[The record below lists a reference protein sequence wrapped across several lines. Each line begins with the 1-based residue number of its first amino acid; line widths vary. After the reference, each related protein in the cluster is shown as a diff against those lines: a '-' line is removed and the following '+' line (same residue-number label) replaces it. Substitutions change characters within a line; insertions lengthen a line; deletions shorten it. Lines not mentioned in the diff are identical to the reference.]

1 MSSQI
6 DAKKKLMK
14 VKKPTYKA
22 LQISQNIKKNIKIL
36 DHPPKNDN
44 NINNNINSTILNHNN
59 NNNAKT
65 IQKLQ
70 EELNIYKDKSEKLE
84 EEIMK
89 LNLKIKEMTEKN
101 EKIAKKNEEE
111 KNSEEDSSFSSQKKN
126 PLKKAISSAYD
137 ILIEL
142 VELILNQ
149 KTYKDKDKD
158 KDKENNST
166 QKQIENISMDIYEP
180 SVYNDEERKS
190 LLFEQIQQILIFKI
204 NFINKIYHLGLEKQC
219 ERIKNWNLNS
229 INTTKDNNKDISFLS
244 FSAFSNNKKRSHNVS
259 MSNSDIALGIGI
271 TPPHSPKFPGRK
283 DSYSAISNI
292 MDESTIKDLSTSII
306 NYNNAPHFGLGGD
319 SFFFENEN
327 LSKSK
332 EDIDVKDHSKGK
344 EVNLINTSF
353 KDLSLIRS
361 GDEQALGNVSFTK
374 NLDKYPPNMEGG
386 ENDNDINSGDM
397 QNKEI
402 IIKNENQFDIS
413 FNDI

>member
-6 DAKKKLMK
+6 EARKKLMK

-22 LQISQNIKKNIKIL
+22 MQIPQNNKKNIKIL

-44 NINNNINSTILNHNN
+44 NINTNINSSILNHNN
-59 NNNAKT
+59 NINNNAKT

-70 EELNIYKDKSEKLE
+70 EELNIYKEKSEKLE

-101 EKIAKKNEEE
+101 EKIAIKNEEE

-149 KTYKDKDKD
+149 KTYKE

-166 QKQIENISMDIYEP
+166 KQIENISMDIYEP

-244 FSAFSNNKKRSHNVS
+244 FSAISNNKKRSHNVS

-283 DSYSAISNI
+283 DSYSALSNL

-332 EDIDVKDHSKGK
+332 EDIDNKEHSKGK

-361 GDEQALGNVSFTK
+361 GDEQALGNISFTK
-374 NLDKYPPNMEGG
+374 NIDKYAPNMEAG
-386 ENDNDINSGDM
+386 ENDNDINSADN

-402 IIKNENQFDIS
+402 IIKNENQFNIS

>member
-6 DAKKKLMK
+6 EAKKKLMK
-14 VKKPTYKA
+14 AKKPTYKIM
-22 LQISQNIKKNIKIL
+22 QISQNNKKNIKIL
-36 DHPPKNDN
+36 DHPPKNEN
-44 NINNNINSTILNHNN
+44 NINNNINSTILTH

-70 EELNIYKDKSEKLE
+70 EEVNMYKTKTQKLE

-111 KNSEEDSSFSSQKKN
+111 KNSEDDSSFSSQKKN

-137 ILIEL
+137 ILLEL

-149 KTYKDKDKD
+149 KTYKDKEKD
-158 KDKENNST
+158 NNST

-180 SVYNDEERKS
+180 SVYNDEERKY

-244 FSAFSNNKKRSHNVS
+244 FSVFSNNKKRSHNVS

-271 TPPHSPKFPGRK
+271 SPPHSPKFPGRK

-332 EDIDVKDHSKGK
+332 EDIDNKDVSKGK

-374 NLDKYPPNMEGG
+374 NLDKFPPNMEGG
-386 ENDNDINSGDM
+386 DNDNDINSGDM